1 MSDAATFAIARTR
14 AARQRFSASVDP
26 EVLKNPSADSRFF
39 DKTPNPF
46 VAFPAPGAAAVDVLA
61 FTVPAGMGCVIRWLA
76 VITTVGGFQ
85 DGNGSVVWRVLV
97 NGSAVQGYEAITC
110 QVGTLAQP
118 ADTQILAME
127 GDTVEITVEVPA
139 GQQAMPIGSVSAA
152 RAKGWFFPL
161 RRGPQ

>member
-1 MSDAATFAIARTR
+1 MSDAASFAIARSR
-14 AARQRFSASVDP
+14 AARRCFSAPVDP

-46 VAFPAPGAAAVDVLA
+46 VAFPAPGAAAIDVLS
-61 FTVPAGMGCVIRWLA
+61 FTVPAGFGCIVRWLA
-76 VITTVGGFQ
+76 IVAIVGGFTEGS
-85 DGNGSVVWRVLV
+85 GNVVWRVLV

-110 QVGTLAQP
+110 EVGTLAQP
-118 ADTQILAME
+118 ADTQILASE

-139 GQQAMPIGSVSAA
+139 GQPAMPNGGTSAA